1 MTPPDPRARCLAL
14 LASGLDMGT
23 LHIAESGG
31 AQETLRGALPG
42 VTAKMVLRTPAV
54 YDTLVNKG
62 AFGFFESW
70 MRGDITSEN
79 IGLLVYLVVSNKR
92 LLESLTKIPTSHL
105 NPQRRYPLSMVHPD
119 FLSVWMGKT
128 VSFGAGFF
136 DGIVETLDQAIA
148 ARHQTIKDAMM
159 LRAHDSILYIGQ
171 TMGSFAAFFAENH
184 TSSRLHVLTHGH
196 LQKQTLQQDMR
207 IRGFDKRVTAD
218 ICDETTLQGRYDFIV
233 VNHLLETIPPN
244 QWDHVFYKL
253 KDMLRPEGRIIV
265 QIILAESPPPQ
276 RTTRRTKTSP
286 PNLWSLMAHENAR
299 FMSQEA
305 FLGYAQKNYLRVRDQ
320 KPYPKDMARTCK
332 LLRASL
338 DSHAPDL
345 RSHPDGNTHRL
356 FWSFLLSVLEATCLQ
371 GTLIPTHW
379 VLEHDV

>member
-1 MTPPDPRARCLAL
+1 MTPPDPRPRCLAL

-54 YDTLVNKG
+54 YDTLVDKG

-92 LLESLTKIPTSHL
+92 LLDALTQIPASRLH
-105 NPQRRYPLSMVHPD
+105 PQRRYPLSTAHPD

-148 ARHQTIKDAMM
+148 ARHQAIKDAMM
-159 LRAHDSILYIGQ
+159 LRAYDSILYIGQ

-184 TSSRLHVLTHGH
+184 TSSRLHVLTHGQM
-196 LQKQTLQQDMR
+196 QKQTLQKDMR
-207 IRGFDKRVTAD
+207 VRGFDKRVTAEVF
-218 ICDETTLQGRYDFIV
+218 DETTLQGRYDFIV
-233 VNHLLETIPPN
+233 VNHLLETIPPS

-265 QIILAESPPPQ
+265 NMITCNAAAPQ
-276 RTTRRTKTSP
+276 RGTLLPKQSP
-286 PNLWSLMAHENAR
+286 PNLWSFMGYENAR

-320 KPYPKDMARTCK
+320 KAYPKDMARTCK
-332 LLRASL
+332 LLRASI

-345 RSHPDGNTHRL
+345 RSHPDGNTQRL